1 MKIKKSAVVYE
12 LTKLWYTHKG
22 KKDLIFVMEINSYI
36 FIYWRPVPFG
46 TDYKS

>member
-22 KKDLIFVMEINSYI
+22 KKDLILVMEINK
-36 FIYWRPVPFG
+36 FIHFYLLKASAIRN
-46 TDYKS
+46 